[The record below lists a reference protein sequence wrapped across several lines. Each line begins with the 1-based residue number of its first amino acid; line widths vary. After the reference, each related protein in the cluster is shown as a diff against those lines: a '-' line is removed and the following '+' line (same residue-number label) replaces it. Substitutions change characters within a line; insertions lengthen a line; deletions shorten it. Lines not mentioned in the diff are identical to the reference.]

1 MMQSKHTISFR
12 VTDDEKHLIQSYAA
26 SHHLIVSS
34 FIRDLVL
41 DQLEEDGELEE
52 ARFLKALELSY
63 KEVYD
68 LEEMLYKRISGAICL
83 CFPENS
89 YFR

>member
-1 MMQSKHTISFR
+1 MPKAIWIFLFLAEMDFVSLRSSSVLCGI
-12 VTDDEKHLIQSYAA
+12 A

-41 DQLEEDGELEE
+41 DQLEEAGELEE
-52 ARFLKALELSY
+52 ARILKALELSY

-68 LEEMLYKRISGAICL
+68 LEEML
-83 CFPENS
+83 
-89 YFR
+89 

>member
-1 MMQSKHTISFR
+1 MIQSKHTISFR

-26 SHHLIVSS
+26 SHHLIVSP

-52 ARFLKALELSY
+52 ARFLKVLELSY

-68 LEEMLYKRISGAICL
+68 LEEML
-83 CFPENS
+83 
-89 YFR
+89 

>member
-26 SHHLIVSS
+26 SHHLSVSS

-52 ARFLKALELSY
+52 ARILKALELWNFRIKKSTIWRKCY
-63 KEVYD
+63 KN
-68 LEEMLYKRISGAICL
+68 G
-83 CFPENS
+83 
-89 YFR
+89 

>member
-1 MMQSKHTISFR
+1 MIQSKHTISFR

-52 ARFLKALELSY
+52 ACILKALELSY

-68 LEEMLYKRISGAICL
+68 LEEMR
-83 CFPENS
+83 
-89 YFR
+89 

>member
-1 MMQSKHTISFR
+1 MQG
-12 VTDDEKHLIQSYAA
+12 A
-26 SHHLIVSS
+26 SQMPKAIWIFLFLAEMDFVSLRSSSVLRGSVSS

-52 ARFLKALELSY
+52 ARILKALELSD

-68 LEEMLYKRISGAICL
+68 LEKVL
-83 CFPENS
+83 
-89 YFR
+89 

>member
-41 DQLEEDGELEE
+41 DQLEEGRRAGGSAHFESTGT
-52 ARFLKALELSY
+52 F
-63 KEVYD
+63 
-68 LEEMLYKRISGAICL
+68 G
-83 CFPENS
+83 
-89 YFR
+89 

>member
-52 ARFLKALELSY
+52 ARILKALELLY

-68 LEEMLYKRISGAICL
+68 LEKVL
-83 CFPENS
+83 
-89 YFR
+89 

>member
-41 DQLEEDGELEE
+41 DQLEEHGELEE
-52 ARFLKALELSY
+52 ARILKALELSY

-68 LEEMLYKRISGAICL
+68 LEKVL
-83 CFPENS
+83 
-89 YFR
+89 

>member
-1 MMQSKHTISFR
+1 MGPMQGARQMPKAIWIFLFLAEMDFVSLRSSSVLCGI
-12 VTDDEKHLIQSYAA
+12 
-26 SHHLIVSS
+26 SS

-52 ARFLKALELSY
+52 ARILKALELSY

-68 LEEMLYKRISGAICL
+68 LEEML
-83 CFPENS
+83 
-89 YFR
+89 

>member
-12 VTDDEKHLIQSYAA
+12 VTDDEKQPLQPYAA

-52 ARFLKALELSY
+52 ARILIALELSY

-68 LEEMLYKRISGAICL
+68 LEEML
-83 CFPENS
+83 
-89 YFR
+89 

>member
-12 VTDDEKHLIQSYAA
+12 VADYEKHLIQSYAA

-41 DQLEEDGELEE
+41 DQLEEDEIW
-52 ARFLKALELSY
+52 R
-63 KEVYD
+63 
-68 LEEMLYKRISGAICL
+68 KRV
-83 CFPENS
+83 F
-89 YFR
+89 

>member
-68 LEEMLYKRISGAICL
+68 LEEML
-83 CFPENS
+83 
-89 YFR
+89 

>member
-1 MMQSKHTISFR
+1 MIQSKHTISFR

-41 DQLEEDGELEE
+41 DLLEEDGELEE
-52 ARFLKALELSY
+52 SRILKALELSY

-68 LEEMLYKRISGAICL
+68 LEEML
-83 CFPENS
+83 
-89 YFR
+89 

>member
-41 DQLEEDGELEE
+41 D
-52 ARFLKALELSY
+52 RLKRTESWR
-63 KEVYD
+63 
-68 LEEMLYKRISGAICL
+68 KRV
-83 CFPENS
+83 F
-89 YFR
+89 

>member
-34 FIRDLVL
+34 FIRDLIL

-52 ARFLKALELSY
+52 ARILKALKLSY

-68 LEEMLYKRISGAICL
+68 LEEML
-83 CFPENS
+83 
-89 YFR
+89 

>member
-1 MMQSKHTISFR
+1 MQGARQMPKAIWIFLFLAEMDFVSLRSSS
-12 VTDDEKHLIQSYAA
+12 QSYAA
-26 SHHLIVSS
+26 SHHLSVYS

-52 ARFLKALELSY
+52 TRILKALELSY

-68 LEEMLYKRISGAICL
+68 LEEML
-83 CFPENS
+83 
-89 YFR
+89 

>member
-1 MMQSKHTISFR
+1 MIQSKHTISFR

-63 KEVYD
+63 KEVYN
-68 LEEMLYKRISGAICL
+68 LEEML
-83 CFPENS
+83 
-89 YFR
+89 

>member
-12 VTDDEKHLIQSYAA
+12 VTDDEKQPLQPYAA

-41 DQLEEDGELEE
+41 DQFEEDGELEE
-52 ARFLKALELSY
+52 ARILKALELSD

-68 LEEMLYKRISGAICL
+68 LKKVL
-83 CFPENS
+83 
-89 YFR
+89 

>member
-1 MMQSKHTISFR
+1 MIHSKHTISFR

-68 LEEMLYKRISGAICL
+68 LEEML
-83 CFPENS
+83 
-89 YFR
+89 